1 MKQAK
6 LTKKTR
12 VNAAITAAVF
22 STILLSPTSMASTDE
37 LDEQIS
43 TNETIGISAGAIVG
57 GIFAGPVG
65 AIVGALTGDFFAKN
79 VDYEEQVVKLESE
92 LSNKDLYAKNQHN
105 KHQAEIK
112 RLEQQYQQE
121 VMTIASTYENSEKAQ
136 VENILVSL
144 MFRTGSSQIEPHYQQ
159 QVEALAQV
167 LKRSPHLN
175 IDLSGYTD
183 KQGDEELN
191 NKLAKERVANV
202 KQILVAQGIAEGRI
216 IENAFG
222 ELEPIDNTLTSEVNY
237 FDRRVELKLLVNS
250 EEVAK
255 QANL

>member
-1 MKQAK
+1 MKQAT

-12 VNAAITAAVF
+12 VSTAVSAVVL
-22 STILLSPTSMASTDE
+22 STLLLSPVSMAAQETMDDE
-37 LDEQIS
+37 LS
-43 TNETIGISAGAIVG
+43 TNETVGISVGAVVG
-57 GIFAGPVG
+57 GIFAGPIG
-65 AIVGALTGDFFAKN
+65 AVVGALTGDFFAKN
-79 VDYEEQVVKLESE
+79 VDYQEQVVKLESE
-92 LSNKDLYAKNQHN
+92 VSSKELVVKNQHN

-112 RLEQQYQQE
+112 KLDQQYQQE
-121 VMTIASTYENSEKAQ
+121 VMTIASSYEHSEKAQ

-144 MFRTGSSQIEPHYQQ
+144 MFRTGSTQVEPHYQQ

-191 NKLAKERVANV
+191 NKLAQERVANV
-202 KQILVAQGIAEGRI
+202 KQILVAQGISDHRI

-222 ELEPIDNTLTSEVNY
+222 ELEPIDASVASEVNY